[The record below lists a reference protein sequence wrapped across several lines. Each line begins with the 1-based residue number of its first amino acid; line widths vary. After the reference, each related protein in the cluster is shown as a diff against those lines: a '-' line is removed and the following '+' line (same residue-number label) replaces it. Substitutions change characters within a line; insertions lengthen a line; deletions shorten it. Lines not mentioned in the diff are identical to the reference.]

1 MAFGG
6 VAQLI
11 AAGATVTL
19 AGITAWM
26 AKRTHDVA
34 SKTED
39 SVEVAR
45 RSLAATFRPLLV
57 PVVNRDPSPAFVLR
71 GFDDDEG
78 NEVSVSI
85 VLEAQPRCWIRRDE
99 RTIERFFVIVPVRNV
114 GPGPAAFG
122 ELSTG
127 ATFTP
132 WFPGAKQL
140 NGRISSPVVASDDV
154 ADIVFYGVPADFTRM
169 FDRTGL
175 ETDRRATV
183 EITYFDIS
191 RAKPTVTRLA
201 LGLTEE
207 SFLQVIDALIE
218 P

>member
-1 MAFGG
+1 MWGPVQPPSENSQRVPHLRRG
-6 VAQLI
+6 SQAQ
-11 AAGATVTL
+11 
-19 AGITAWM
+19 
-26 AKRTHDVA
+26 
-34 SKTED
+34 
-39 SVEVAR
+39 
-45 RSLAATFRPLLV
+45 
-57 PVVNRDPSPAFVLR
+57 
-71 GFDDDEG
+71 
-78 NEVSVSI
+78 
-85 VLEAQPRCWIRRDE
+85 
-99 RTIERFFVIVPVRNV
+99 
-114 GPGPAAFG
+114 
-122 ELSTG
+122 
-127 ATFTP
+127 
-132 WFPGAKQL
+132 KQL